1 METENWEPLLV
12 SLTNT
17 EVDEV
22 KIRYHFHVYTV
33 MYNLRNSMKVGLF
46 KMYQMQNAKKCH
58 NCYVIE
64 GEMEKPSKVLNIII
78 SLAPTCSVHMV
89 TALFVV

>member
-22 KIRYHFHVYTV
+22 EIRYHFHVYTV
-33 MYNLRNSMKVGLF
+33 MYKLRNSMKVGLF
-46 KMYQMQNAKKCH
+46 KMYQMQNAKKMS
-58 NCYVIE
+58 E
-64 GEMEKPSKVLNIII
+64 L
-78 SLAPTCSVHMV
+78 
-89 TALFVV
+89 LFN